1 MKNMVMAVLVVV
13 FGCGALPGAT
23 NARENSVS
31 GSVSVGPDYTSNV
44 YLSDNNREDEWKS
57 LFAPQLTFSS
67 KGITDT
73 VALTYA
79 PQYTYNHRR
88 DDDETTHSLSFVG
101 DKGLSSRWKVA
112 LNANY
117 ASYDNLFFEPASGA
131 GWRSQNFVRAS
142 ATTQAEVVRI
152 LAPEELP
159 WDPARTYTVLS
170 KLQRNYVNS
179 PASQGQVDMLLT
191 QGAGGEREKYWT
203 SNMGISSVYEFAEKS
218 SITMGYRFSNQE
230 YQTGVTADQVEHAPS
245 ISLRYQ
251 FNQRWRGEVGY
262 ELRQTSY
269 DSIDS
274 GTFVVASEDSTTNSP
289 HLQLDFEISPAN
301 LLFWNYN
308 YEVIR
313 YDGVSSDTTDQ
324 GGHVGWRHGFDE
336 RTALTTSIGS
346 SYVCPELGEDEREY
360 TLDLGLSRTYDQAL
374 IALNAT
380 GLTAE
385 AKTAGSW
392 DKSRRSWEAGSN
404 ISYQLQ
410 QDLSATGRLS
420 YGQWDSWNYGYDDSS
435 YDRLQFGAGLS
446 YGFKRWFTLS
456 LNYDYNLFDTED
468 LFLEDYA
475 EHLVS
480 IRLAAAK
487 ELWRW

>member
-1 MKNMVMAVLVVV
+1 MKNIAKLVSAVMVV
-13 FGCGALPGAT
+13 CGALPGQT
-23 NARENSVS
+23 SARENSVS
-31 GSVSVGPDYTSNV
+31 GSVSVGPNYTSNV
-44 YLSDNNREDEWKS
+44 YLSDKNREDEWKS

-67 KGITDT
+67 KGVTDT

-88 DDDETTHSLSFVG
+88 EDDETMHNLSFAG
-101 DKGLSSRWKVA
+101 DKGFSSRWKVTMTG
-112 LNANY
+112 NY
-117 ASYDNLFFEPASGA
+117 ASYDNLFFEPLSGV
-131 GWRSQNFVRAS
+131 GWQSQNFVRAS
-142 ATTQAEVVRI
+142 AATQAEVVRI

-159 WDPARTYTVLS
+159 WDPAMVYSVLS

-179 PASQGQVDMLLT
+179 PAVQGQVDTLLT
-191 QGAGGEREKYWT
+191 QGAGGQREKYWT

-218 SITMGYRFSNQE
+218 AITLGYRFSNQD

-245 ISLRYQ
+245 ILLSYQ
-251 FNQRWRGEVGY
+251 FNQQWRGEVGY

-269 DSIDS
+269 GSINS
-274 GTFVVASEDSTTNSP
+274 GTYVVASEDSTTNSP
-289 HLQLDFEISPAN
+289 HLQIDFEISPAN

-308 YEVIR
+308 YEMIS
-313 YDGVSSDTTDQ
+313 YDGVSSDTTEQ
-324 GGHVGWRHGFDE
+324 GGHVGWKHGFDE
-336 RTALTTSIGS
+336 RTTLTTRIGS
-346 SYVCPELGEDEREY
+346 SYVCPELGEDERDY
-360 TLDLGLSRTYDQAL
+360 TLDLALSRTYDKAL
-374 IALNAT
+374 IALNAK

-404 ISYQLQ
+404 ISYKLQ

-420 YGQWDSWNYGYDDSS
+420 YGQWDSWSYGYDDSS

-446 YGFKRWFTLS
+446 YGFMRWFTLS
-456 LNYDYNLFDTED
+456 LNYDYNLFDTAD
-468 LFLEDYA
+468 LSLEDYS